1 MTNEYQ
7 RMNSD
12 PAVEHREGEIVS
24 YLCLISQQTFQTAPV
39 LASELFTGGVAEVR

>member
-12 PAVEHREGEIVS
+12 PAAEHGEGEIVL

-39 LASELFTGGVAEVR
+39 LAVELFLLGVAEAR